1 MLPLLLVCTLSLQ
14 QLTAALDTAL
24 CGHPALMPHLM
35 PMLLDKLASSVR
47 SNKEAAMSTVTA
59 AIAAYGVGPLA
70 RHLRPLAE
78 VQRLNSLTLLITTAA
93 ASVSTA

>member
-1 MLPLLLVCTLSLQ
+1 
-14 QLTAALDTAL
+14 
-24 CGHPALMPHLM
+24 M

-59 AIAAYGVGPLA
+59 AVAAYGVGPLA

-78 VQRLNSLTLLITTAA
+78 VLVIVISALTT
-93 ASVSTA
+93 SVSAA